1 MFFIEM
7 RCGEYNSVLKKDEG
21 VLWLQLAHYT
31 YGICQ
36 TVEEKSSL
44 NLPE

>member
-1 MFFIEM
+1 M
-7 RCGEYNSVLKKDEG
+7 RCGEYNSILKKDEG
-21 VLWLQLAHYT
+21 VLWLQLARYAS
-31 YGICQ
+31 GICQ